1 MGLRGVPL
9 QLVLL
14 QILLRT
20 AAAATIPLA
29 KPGCEDRCGG
39 VEIPYPFGTTTG
51 CFLNDDFLITCNNSF
66 NPPQPFLR
74 KSKIPVTN
82 ITIDGRLHVM
92 STAGRDCY
100 EGGKRVSVSRTRQFS
115 LSDFSI
121 SNTENK
127 FTVIGCDSYAY
138 IRGYLGNQTYRTGCM
153 SLCENIDYV
162 QNGTCAGIGCC
173 QVDIPKGLKRIT
185 FTPYSQSNHT
195 NVSDFNPCTFA
206 FIVEQSQFS
215 FSSNYLLNISEKFPA
230 VIDWTISGNG
240 SCENASRTAPLSYAC
255 KENSECYDPDEGDSG
270 YRCRCK
276 TGYEGNPYLSNGC
289 QDIDE
294 CNDSSLHNCEH
305 ICDNQEGSY
314 TCQCRKGY
322 HGDGRK
328 DGDGCIPNQFSVVK
342 VTLGVGI
349 SIVILLVS
357 SSWLYLVLKKRRLIK
372 LKEKFF
378 QQNGGFLLQQQLSKR
393 SGSSDATKIF
403 TAEELKK
410 ATNNYADARIIGR
423 GGYGTVYKGFLAD
436 NGPIA
441 IKKSKIV
448 DQSQI
453 EQFVNEGGL
462 FEILESDTV
471 NDEDKDQLK
480 EVAEVAKMCLR
491 VRGEERP
498 TMREVAMA
506 LDGLKVMPKH
516 AWDNA
521 ELISEET
528 KYLLCDTPD
537 VNKYGDGSTSTATA
551 GYDSIRD
558 QIVAAAFD
566 NGR

>member
-1 MGLRGVPL
+1 MLSAIFKPL
-9 QLVLL
+9 KVQFDKLLL
-14 QILLRT
+14 QF
-20 AAAATIPLA
+20 PLA

-100 EGGKRVSVSRTRQFS
+100 EGGKRVSVNRTRQFS

-153 SLCENIDYV
+153 SLCENIDL
-162 QNGTCAGIGCC
+162 C
-173 QVDIPKGLKRIT
+173 PKRNLRRYRML
-185 FTPYSQSNHT
+185 P
-195 NVSDFNPCTFA
+195 
-206 FIVEQSQFS
+206 
-215 FSSNYLLNISEKFPA
+215 EKFPT

-349 SIVILLVS
+349 SIVVLLLS
-357 SSWLYLVLKKRRLIK
+357 SSWLYLVLKKRKLIK
-372 LKEKFF
+372 LKEK
-378 QQNGGFLLQQQLSKR
+378 
-393 SGSSDATKIF
+393 
-403 TAEELKK
+403 
-410 ATNNYADARIIGR
+410 
-423 GGYGTVYKGFLAD
+423 
-436 NGPIA
+436 
-441 IKKSKIV
+441 
-448 DQSQI
+448 
-453 EQFVNEGGL
+453 
-462 FEILESDTV
+462 
-471 NDEDKDQLK
+471 
-480 EVAEVAKMCLR
+480 